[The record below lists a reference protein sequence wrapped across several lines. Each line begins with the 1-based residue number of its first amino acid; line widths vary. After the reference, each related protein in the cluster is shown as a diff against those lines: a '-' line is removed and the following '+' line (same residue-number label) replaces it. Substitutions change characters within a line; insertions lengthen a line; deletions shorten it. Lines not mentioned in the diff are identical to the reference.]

1 MRNAGLDEAQTGIK
15 IAGRNINNLRY
26 ADITNLM
33 AESEEKLESLYE
45 GESESEVTQSCL
57 TLCDPMDCGLS
68 GSSVHG
74 IFQSR
79 VLEWIVISF
88 SRGSSRPRN
97 QTRVSRIAG
106 RCFTVWATREAHGK
120 ITVSTTVQSFSL
132 NKWPSYCSKALNSR
146 IWGKK
151 MLILVI
157 FTYNIITFVKEHFSE
172 IFTILFTRQEY
183 SSGLP
188 SPSPVDH
195 ILSALFTMTRL
206 SWVAPQGMA

>member
-1 MRNAGLDEAQTGIK
+1 MRNTGLDEAQAGIK

-45 GESESEVTQSCL
+45 GESEVAQSCL
-57 TLCDPMDCGLS
+57 TLCDPMDCSLS
-68 GSSVHG
+68 GSSIHG
-74 IFQSR
+74 IFQAR
-79 VLEWIVISF
+79 VLEWIGISF

-97 QTRVSRIAG
+97 QTPVSRIAG
-106 RCFTVWATREAHGK
+106 RCFTIWATREAHGK

-157 FTYNIITFVKEHFSE
+157 FTYSIIIFVKEHFSE

-188 SPSPVDH
+188 FLSPVDH
-195 ILSALFTMTRL
+195 ILSALSTMTCL